1 MINCFIFKDNGKMS
15 QQLADRRDIDF
26 VIWEQMD
33 GEKILKNEKYREFTK
48 KSCDLIINEAKSL
61 AIKELLPTMKPGDE
75 EGVKFNNGVV
85 TVPECFHKPFKLI
98 KEGEWQNLRIP
109 SKFGGQGAPPPVAIA
124 AVEYLLGANWA
135 VNCYASIGMGTAIM
149 IALFGTPAQ
158 KEMYVEKLISAEWG
172 GTMLLTEPNAGSDVG
187 ALTTTATKN
196 SDGTYSLTGNKIF
209 ITAGEHDLV
218 DNIIHP
224 VLARIEGDSAGTK
237 GISIFLVPKY
247 FVNPD
252 GSLGDHNDIVCTGV
266 ERKHGI
272 RGSATCSM
280 ALGSKGKCVGYLLG
294 EERQGMKIMFHMM
307 NDARLTSGLQ
317 GLACGSAA
325 YLEALNYARER
336 IQGRD
341 LADFANKDA
350 KSVPIIVHPDVRRNL
365 LRMKAYVSGMRSFY
379 YYATLCEEKL
389 DSVSDKK
396 EDFVDELFFN
406 ILTPII
412 KEYMAVMG
420 HDVCIQAM
428 QVFGGMG
435 YTKEALVEQYARD
448 CKIASI
454 YEGTSGIQAMDLLA
468 RKIGAGRGAGFQK
481 LMGEI
486 QGMVTQARE
495 IEALVDLAEKLE
507 TAVRRLG
514 EITTG
519 LSQKTVSQ
527 EFKTAFAH
535 SLPYLHVMGDVIM
548 AWMLLW
554 RAVIASHKLNQKCG
568 KKDLAF
574 YNGEIKTAE
583 FFIRTEL
590 IVTMGK
596 MAAIEEGCSAAI
608 DIENDGFGGL

>member
-1 MINCFIFKDNGKMS
+1 MV
-15 QQLADRRDIDF
+15 QQLVDRRDIDF

-33 GEKILKNEKYREFTK
+33 GEEMLKSKKYKDFTK
-48 KSCDLIINEAKSL
+48 KTCDLILTEARSL
-61 AIKELLPTMKPGDE
+61 AIKELLPTLKPGDE
-75 EGVKFNNGVV
+75 EGVKFDNGVV
-85 TVPECFHKPFKLI
+85 TVPECFHRPFQLI
-98 KEGEWQNLRIP
+98 KEGEWQNLRVP
-109 SKFGGQGAPPPVAIA
+109 TEMGGQGAPPTVSIA
-124 AVEYLLGANWA
+124 AAEYFIGGNWA
-135 VNCYASIGMGTAIM
+135 VNCYACMGLGTALM
-149 IALFGTPAQ
+149 IEIFGTPDQ
-158 KEMYVEKLISAEWG
+158 KAMYVKKLTSAEWG
-172 GTMLLTEPNAGSDVG
+172 GTMLLTEPDAGSDVG
-187 ALTTTATKN
+187 ALTTTATRN
-196 SDGTYSLTGNKIF
+196 QDGTYSLTGNKIF

-218 DNIIHP
+218 ENIIHP
-224 VLARIEGDSAGTK
+224 VLARIEGDPAGTS

-247 FVNPD
+247 LVNPD
-252 GSLGDHNDIVCTGV
+252 GSLGDRNDIVCTGV
-266 ERKHGI
+266 EKKHGI

-280 ALGSKGKCVGYLLG
+280 AMGSKGKCVGYLLG
-294 EERQGMKIMFHMM
+294 EERQGMKIMFYMM
-307 NDARLTSGLQ
+307 NDARLSTGLQ
-317 GLACGSAA
+317 GLGCGSAA

-336 IQGRD
+336 VQGRD
-341 LADFANKDA
+341 LTDFANKEA

-379 YYATLCEEKL
+379 YYATLLGEKL
-389 DSVSDKK
+389 ERLSDKK
-396 EDFVDELFFN
+396 GDSADELFFN
-406 ILTPII
+406 MLTPVI

-428 QVFGGMG
+428 QVFGGTG
-435 YTKEALVEQYARD
+435 YTKDSLVEQYARD

-468 RKIGAGRGAGFQK
+468 RKIGAGKGAGFGR
-481 LMGEI
+481 LIEEI
-486 QGMVTQARE
+486 NNIVSQARK
-495 IEALVDLAEKLE
+495 IETLVNLAERVKAAAGRLAKLTRE
-507 TAVRRLG
+507 MGQKA
-514 EITTG
+514 
-519 LSQKTVSQ
+519 LSK

-554 RAVIASHKLNQKCG
+554 RAVVASRKLGQKCG